1 MPRQALPLAC
11 HAAAIAAVLFAVT
24 TAPTQRSGLTAT
36 DDPASLP
43 GPAGLEEL
51 PELAELTVRRLL
63 LADAVAA
70 AKYGTATP
78 VTDPARERELLDA
91 VAEHSVEIGLPAQTG
106 VWFFRAQIEAAT
118 LVQHGL
124 HDRWQARP
132 ALLPQP
138 RPDLAGEVRPQLDLL
153 TPRLLHLL
161 KETEPVRG
169 VPGRCTPA
177 LAGARRAA
185 ETRAGLDRLHRD
197 ALTLALAPVCAA
209 D

>member
-24 TAPTQRSGLTAT
+24 TAPTQGSGRTAA
-36 DDPASLP
+36 DDPALP

-51 PELAELTVRRLL
+51 PELADLTVRRLL

-70 AKYGTATP
+70 AEFGTATL
-78 VTDPARERELLDA
+78 VADPAGQRELLDA
-91 VAEHSVEIGLPAQTG
+91 VAEHSVEIGLPVPTG
-106 VWFFRAQIEAAT
+106 VGFFRAQIAAAEH
-118 LVQHGL
+118 VRRGL
-124 HDRWQARP
+124 HERWRARP
-132 ALLPQP
+132 ALLPHP
-138 RPDLAGEVRPQLDLL
+138 RSDLAADVRPRLDLL
-153 TPRLLHLL
+153 TPRLLRLL

-169 VPGRCTPA
+169 VPRRCTPA
-177 LAGARRAA
+177 LAEARRAA

-209 D
+209 E